1 MRDESRLGGRPAAA
15 CSVRCGRRIAPSRAL
30 GNGTTADSRPRLDFA
45 PLRCILVSVRTTI
58 DLDPDT
64 ERELAQTVSLT
75 RERQA
80 VVLRQA
86 IRAGLPLVQ
95 SRWQAPRPE
104 GYFTDDYPLPP
115 DRLELEAAMGRVKQ
129 RPER

>member
-1 MRDESRLGGRPAAA
+1 
-15 CSVRCGRRIAPSRAL
+15 
-30 GNGTTADSRPRLDFA
+30 
-45 PLRCILVSVRTTI
+45 VRTTI
-58 DLDPDT
+58 DLDPET

-115 DRLELEAAMGRVKQ
+115 DRLELEAAMARVKQ